1 MKLHAQ
7 VRLPQRGVDLTVAV
21 EAGRTLALL
30 GPNGAGKS
38 TALASI
44 AGLLRPA
51 AGRITLEDRILFSG
65 NDIGNLEARVGADGV
80 AGGDAH
86 RGQWIPPHARGVALL
101 AQEARLF
108 PHLSVLDNVAFGPR
122 SAGMARGAARSVA
135 REWLAKVDA
144 EAFADR
150 RPAALSGGQA
160 QRVAIARALATE
172 PHLLLLDEPLS
183 ALDVESAPA
192 IRQLLRRV
200 LKDRTTVLVTHD
212 ILDAVLLAD
221 DIAVVEDGQVVEQG
235 PTSRVLTRPTSG
247 FAARIAGLNLVRGTA
262 HGATVST
269 PEGMRVEG
277 LTEDV
282 LGDGQPAVA
291 VFNPNAVGVYL
302 EAPTGS
308 PRNVIRGTV
317 TDLEPHGHQVRVHT
331 AYLSADITPAALAEL
346 AIGPGD
352 DVVFTI
358 KASEVAVYAA

>member
-1 MKLHAQ
+1 MRLDAQ
-7 VRLPQRGVDLTVAV
+7 LSLPERELDLSLSVA
-21 EAGRTLALL
+21 AGRTLAVL

-44 AGLLRPA
+44 AGLLRPER
-51 AGRITLEDRILFSG
+51 GRITLDDRILFSS
-65 NDIGNLEARVGADGV
+65 NDSSSAWV
-80 AGGDAH
+80 
-86 RGQWIPPHARGVALL
+86 PPHSRGVALL

-122 SAGMARGAARSVA
+122 SAGMPRDQARERA
-135 REWLAKVDA
+135 REWLAQVDA

-150 RPAALSGGQA
+150 RPSALSGGQA

-200 LKDRTTVLVTHD
+200 LVDRTTVLVTHD

-221 DIAVVEDGQVVEQG
+221 DVAVVEAGRVVEQG

-262 HGATVST
+262 HGTTVST
-269 PEGMRVEG
+269 AAGLRVEG
-277 LTEDV
+277 LAEDD
-282 LGDGQPAVA
+282 LAEGQAAVA
-291 VFNPNAVGVYL
+291 VFSPNAVGVYRD
-302 EAPTGS
+302 APAGS

-317 TDLEPHGHQVRVHT
+317 TELEPHGHQVRVHT

-346 AIGPGD
+346 DLGPGAE
-352 DVVFTI
+352 VVFTI
-358 KASEVAVYAA
+358 KASEVAVYPA

>member
-1 MKLHAQ
+1 
-7 VRLPQRGVDLTVAV
+7 V

-51 AGRITLEDRILFSG
+51 AGRITLDDRILYSSNDSSG
-65 NDIGNLEARVGADGV
+65 TTWV
-80 AGGDAH
+80 
-86 RGQWIPPHARGVALL
+86 PPHARGVALL

-122 SAGMARGAARSVA
+122 STGMPRGRARDAA
-135 REWLAKVDA
+135 REWLVRVDA
-144 EAFADR
+144 LEFADR

-172 PHLLLLDEPLS
+172 PRLLLLDEPLS
-183 ALDVESAPA
+183 ALDVDSAPA

-200 LKDRTTVLVTHD
+200 LAGRTTILVTHD

-221 DIAVVEDGQVVEQG
+221 DVAVLEEGRVVEHG
-235 PTSRVLTRPTSG
+235 PTARVLTRPTSR

-262 HGATVST
+262 HGTMVAT
-269 PEGMRVEG
+269 PDGLQIEG
-277 LTEDV
+277 LSDDTIAE
-282 LGDGQPAVA
+282 GASAVA
-291 VFNPNAVGVYL
+291 VFSPSAVGVYRT
-302 EAPTGS
+302 APAGS
-308 PRNVIRGTV
+308 PRNVVRATV
-317 TDLEPHGHQVRVHT
+317 TELEPHGHQVRVHT
-331 AYLSADITPAALAEL
+331 AYLSADITPAALADLDL
-346 AIGPGD
+346 APGAE
-352 DVVFTI
+352 VVLTV

>member
-1 MKLHAQ
+1 VKLHAQ
-7 VRLPQRGVDLTVAV
+7 VRLPDRGVDLTLAV

-38 TALASI
+38 TALAAI
-44 AGLLRPA
+44 AGLLRPE
-51 AGRITLEDRILFSG
+51 AGQIALDDRILFSG
-65 NDIGNLEARVGADGV
+65 NGSGAWV
-80 AGGDAH
+80 
-86 RGQWIPPHARGVALL
+86 PPHSRGVALL

-122 SAGMARGAARSVA
+122 SAGMPRGRA
-135 REWLAKVDA
+135 REHARQWLARVDA
-144 EAFADR
+144 EEFADR
-150 RPAALSGGQA
+150 RPSALSGGQG

-200 LKDRTTVLVTHD
+200 LKHRTTILVTHD

-221 DIAVVEDGQVVEQG
+221 DVAVLENGRVVEHG

-262 HGATVST
+262 RGTTVST
-269 PEGMRVEG
+269 SEG
-277 LTEDV
+277 LRIEGLSEDS
-282 LGDGQPAVA
+282 LADGQAAVA
-291 VFNPNAVGVYL
+291 VFSPSAVGVYR
-302 EAPTGS
+302 EAPAGS
-308 PRNVIRGTV
+308 PRNVVRGMV

-331 AYLSADITPAALAEL
+331 AYLSADITPGALAEL
-346 AIGPGD
+346 ALAPGD

-358 KASEVAVYAA
+358 KASEVAVYAT